1 MAETDISVA
10 NQALVRI
17 GGAAITSFT
26 DGTTESA
33 VASPRYETDVRGQR
47 ARTRWHWAKK
57 DFSLNK
63 NSDTPLE
70 MWDYGYDVPSDLLV
84 LHRVLYGDRDIE
96 FERFKD
102 LIYTNQ
108 DNDADDV
115 VAIYTYRVD
124 ENDWPADFLL
134 SVVTGLAAQFAT
146 SLARDDKMAAV
157 LSEEGAVLFAQSR
170 RNDAQ
175 GQPAKRANIS
185 RLTGARRRGA
195 RG

>member
-26 DGTTESA
+26 DGTTESS
-33 VASPRYETDVRGQR
+33 VASTLYETYVRGQL
-47 ARTRWHWAKK
+47 ALTRWNWAKK

-124 ENDWPADFLL
+124 ENDWPAEFLL

-170 RNDAQ
+170 RNAAQ
-175 GQPAKRANIS
+175 GHTAKRANIS
-185 RLTGARRRGA
+185 RLTGARLRGA

>member
-26 DGTTESA
+26 DGTTESS
-33 VASPRYETDVRGQR
+33 VASTLYETYVRGQL
-47 ARTRWHWAKK
+47 ALTRWNWAKK

-175 GQPAKRANIS
+175 GQTAKRANIS
-185 RLTGARRRGA
+185 RLTGARLRGA